1 VLSISP
7 DTSDNKKL
15 GPVYMIKVSIQ
26 KDEIV
31 VDGKKVLISPGM
43 SSSVEV
49 KKGKRRVIEFF
60 LDPIIKYAEESIG
73 DLIKSEWFT
82 SILFLSCLFKGG
94 NVMRSTPLCTSIFS
108 FSFTPYQENFI
119 ILLTFSVDYIFREKL
134 SQAYLKYKMAN

>member
-1 VLSISP
+1 
-7 DTSDNKKL
+7 
-15 GPVYMIKVSIQ
+15 MIKVSIQ

-82 SILFLSCLFKGG
+82 YILFLSCLFKGEASE
-94 NVMRSTPLCTSIFS
+94 VMSCDLPLCTSIFS
-108 FSFTPYQENFI
+108 FSSTPYQEDFI
-119 ILLTFSVDYIFREKL
+119 ILLTFSVDYIFREKF